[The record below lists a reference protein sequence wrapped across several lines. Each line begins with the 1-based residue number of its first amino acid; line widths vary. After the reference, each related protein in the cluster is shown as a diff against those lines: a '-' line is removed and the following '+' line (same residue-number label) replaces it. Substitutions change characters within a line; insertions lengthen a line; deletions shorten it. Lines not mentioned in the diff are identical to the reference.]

1 VTQNL
6 LYEMLPK
13 RTAICR
19 QYRKCRN
26 PACRCRRGEQHG
38 PYYFFFYRVDGRL
51 RKLYIRKADA
61 EDMWKS
67 YSLARE
73 IRKKRAA
80 DRKQSRELCRVL
92 RSINTMLTAYKRMK

>member
-1 VTQNL
+1 MTQNL
-6 LYEMLPK
+6 ICEMLPK

-19 QYRKCRN
+19 QYKKCGK
-26 PACRCRRGEQHG
+26 PKCRCRRGELHG

-61 EDMWKS
+61 GDLWKS
-67 YSLARE
+67 YSLARD

-80 DRKQSRELCRVL
+80 DREQFRELGRDL
-92 RSINTMLTAYKRMK
+92 RNIDTMLAAYKGMK